1 MPSPLRALR
10 HRNFTFFVAG
20 QSCALVGY
28 WIQQIAV
35 AWLVYKL
42 TGSATL
48 LGVLSFAAN
57 VPVLLLAPIAGIWAD
72 RFNLHR
78 MMLATQVLEMLQA
91 IILAVLAYGGWI
103 EVWHVVALT
112 VMLGLCVAVELPVRH
127 AYLLELVGDK
137 ADLPNA
143 VATTSLVANGGRLI
157 GPSIAGILI
166 ATFSEATCFLI
177 NAISYIAVLVS
188 FAFIRVTPQPRPATH
203 PPALRGIIEG
213 AQYAWRTLP
222 IRLLLT
228 LLALVA
234 LTAAPYSTLMPAVVH
249 EAFDGDSRTLGF
261 LVGAAGCGAVIGTLL
276 LAARGNVRGLLR
288 FIVAAAVVC
297 GLALIAL
304 SQSRLLPLSL
314 GLMALIGGSILVTS
328 VSINM
333 ILQTIVDD
341 DKRGRVMSLYTA
353 AFLGVVPLG
362 GLIFGALADH
372 IGATNMLLVGGIVCL
387 AGGLYLVRELPRLRY
402 HMREAYARL
411 GIANTP

>member
-10 HRNFTFFVAG
+10 HRNFALFTAG
-20 QSCALVGY
+20 QACALIGY
-28 WIQQIAV
+28 WVQQIAV
-35 AWLVYKL
+35 SWLVYRL

-57 VPVLLLAPIAGIWAD
+57 VPVLLLAPVAGIWSD
-72 RFNLHR
+72 RLNRHR

-91 IILAVLAYGGWI
+91 IALAVLAYGGWI

-137 ADLPNA
+137 QDLPNA
-143 VATTSLVANGGRLI
+143 VATTSLVANCGRLV
-157 GPSIAGILI
+157 GPSIAGLLI
-166 ATFSEATCFLI
+166 ANFSEALCFAI
-177 NAISYIAVLVS
+177 NAVSFMAVLAS
-188 FAFIRVTPQPRPATH
+188 FAFIRVKPQPATGSH
-203 PPALRGIIEG
+203 PPALHGLKEGIL
-213 AQYAWRTLP
+213 YAWHSVP

-228 LLALVA
+228 LLALIA

-249 EAFDGDSRTLGF
+249 EIFSGNAQTLGF
-261 LVGAAGCGAVIGTLL
+261 LVGAAGCGAVCGTLL
-276 LAARGNVRGLLR
+276 LASRGNVRGLLR
-288 FIVAAAVVC
+288 FIAAAALVAAF
-297 GLALIAL
+297 ALIAL

-314 GLMALIGGSILVTS
+314 LLMAAIGGSILVTS

-362 GLIFGALADH
+362 AMMAGALADR
-372 IGATNMLLVGGIVCL
+372 IGASHTLL
-387 AGGLYLVRELPRLRY
+387 AGGLVCLCGALYLARRLPQLRLD
-402 HMREAYARL
+402 MRETYARL
-411 GIANTP
+411 GIEATS

>member
-10 HRNFTFFVAG
+10 HRNFALFTAG
-20 QSCALVGY
+20 QACALIGY
-28 WIQQIAV
+28 WVQQIAV
-35 AWLVYKL
+35 SWLVYRL

-57 VPVLLLAPIAGIWAD
+57 VPVLLLAPVAGIWSD
-72 RFNLHR
+72 RFNRHR

-91 IILAVLAYGGWI
+91 IALAVLAYGGWI

-137 ADLPNA
+137 QDLPNA
-143 VATTSLVANGGRLI
+143 VATTSLVANCGRLV
-157 GPSIAGILI
+157 GPSIAGLLI
-166 ATFSEATCFLI
+166 ANFSEALCFAI
-177 NAISYIAVLVS
+177 NAVSFMAVLAS
-188 FAFIRVTPQPRPATH
+188 FAFIRVKPQPATGSH
-203 PPALRGIIEG
+203 PPALHGLKEGIL
-213 AQYAWRTLP
+213 YAWHSVP

-228 LLALVA
+228 LLALIA

-249 EAFDGDSRTLGF
+249 EIFSGNAQTLGF
-261 LVGAAGCGAVIGTLL
+261 LVGAAGCGAVCGTLL
-276 LAARGNVRGLLR
+276 LASRGNVRGLLR
-288 FIVAAAVVC
+288 FIAAAALVAAF
-297 GLALIAL
+297 ALIAL

-314 GLMALIGGSILVTS
+314 LLMAAIGGSILVTS

-362 GLIFGALADH
+362 AMMAGALADR
-372 IGATNMLLVGGIVCL
+372 IGASHTLL
-387 AGGLYLVRELPRLRY
+387 AGGLVCLCGALYLARRLPQLRLD
-402 HMREAYARL
+402 MRETYARL
-411 GIANTP
+411 GIEATS